1 MALHTSNLPRCIAAR
16 QVWGDNGVVPAT
28 SHLCSPHAPLPPILA
43 RGYLLAREP
52 SLTPLEKAATGGPSK
67 VAAISSQLRA
77 YGKVGGESPQ
87 VQQATHSE
95 QLRLDD
101 VGPGQGERI
110 RRDVFL
116 PRLAQDEDDAV
127 PLA

>member
-1 MALHTSNLPRCIAAR
+1 
-16 QVWGDNGVVPAT
+16 VV
-28 SHLCSPHAPLPPILA
+28 
-43 RGYLLAREP
+43 
-52 SLTPLEKAATGGPSK
+52 
-67 VAAISSQLRA
+67 VAISPELRA

-87 VQQATHSE
+87 VEQATHSE

-110 RRDVFL
+110 RRDVLL

-127 PLA
+127 PFA